1 MVEDSG
7 YESTI
12 SAIREQ
18 LGIKRSFDQIAREM
32 TSSESPV
39 QTSLSSIN
47 GPAQQLPGVISTPDG
62 PSENITYHSNLVSGQ
77 AEKSAEKSDVELSN
91 ERPLMNIQQE
101 IVAPSN
107 TILLLHNPL
116 QQPLQMGKVS
126 TKQCFLF
133 AFNCKV
139 MGGSKLS

>member
-12 SAIREQ
+12 STIREQ
-18 LGIKRSFDQIAREM
+18 LGIKRSFDQIAREL

-62 PSENITYHSNLVSGQ
+62 PSENITYHSNLVSGL
-77 AEKSAEKSDVELSN
+77 AEKSAEKSEVELSN

-133 AFNCKV
+133 AFMNNFD
-139 MGGSKLS
+139 L